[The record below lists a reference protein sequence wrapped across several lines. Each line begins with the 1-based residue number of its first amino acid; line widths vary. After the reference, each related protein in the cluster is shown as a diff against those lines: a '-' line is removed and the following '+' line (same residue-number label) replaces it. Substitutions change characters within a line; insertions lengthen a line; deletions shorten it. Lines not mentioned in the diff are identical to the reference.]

1 MRDTMTARGPDEA
14 GLCQRNNFLFA
25 HRRLAI
31 RDLEGGKQ
39 PWVSSDGRFLL
50 VYNGEIY
57 NDDQLR
63 SELEQTGVRFRTAQ
77 RYRSSDGG
85 LDQVGHFVS
94 QPAPRDV
101 RVLHRRCD

>member
-1 MRDTMTARGPDEA
+1 MRAGPMQA
-14 GLCQRNNFLFA
+14 GLCQRNNFVFA

-39 PWVSSDGRFLL
+39 PWISDDGRFLL

-63 SELEQTGVRFRTAQ
+63 RELEQTGVRFRTH
-77 RYRSSDGG
+77 SDTEV
-85 LDQVGHFVS
+85 LMAAWMQVGQVVCQSAARH
-94 QPAPRDV
+94 V
-101 RVLHRRCD
+101 RILCC